1 MFVTVAAVDE
11 GILSLTKF
19 ADPDPGPLLWQKR
32 AWGLDAYET
41 IGWTLLFAPGTT
53 GKKTGGDAEAGLGKV
68 SMVKPVALWS
78 GPIEVPESG
87 KATVKLEIPGYRGEL
102 RVMAVAT
109 GKSKTGHAS
118 TRVKVRE
125 PLVLQ
130 TTLPRFLLQGDVAE
144 VPVQVSNQSGDAQK
158 VTVEAEVQSINGG
171 KVEVSGGGILTLA
184 KDASGS
190 VKLVLKGLTPTGG
203 ARLIIRAKAGALV
216 SREELEIPLQPPTP
230 PAREIS
236 QVKLPVGTRNLK
248 EGLER
253 WLAGT
258 DEEKYWVTTNPY
270 GPALS
275 QLDYTI
281 HYPYGCIE
289 QTSSA
294 TRPLLYVGELLEQLS
309 SSRKEQL
316 GTMIQAGMDRILGMQ
331 TASGGFAYWPGGSE
345 STPWGSVYATHV
357 LIDAKE
363 AGYPV
368 NEEALRDALSY
379 LERIVDAQGSRGSS
393 EEANAHYVLA
403 KGGKGRSAQA
413 ANALATVG
421 SNPWAEE
428 SKTLLRAAMYLAG
441 DRRFEKELRTVN
453 TSAILMRRYNN
464 WSFYSDLRERA
475 LQLVIF
481 RDLFGNDPAGQ
492 PLADLVAATL
502 SRMPAWRYTTQEI
515 AWAATGLGKSLPK
528 QVPYQAP
535 RLLIGNTAATAKV
548 GKGVPDYTWVIAQAS
563 LAPSVSL
570 EVTDNAQNG
579 LYLVSTTTGNLVV
592 DDRPSGGEGLSIS
605 REFLQTN
612 GEPIEGAIKLGDLVY
627 IRVSIEN
634 LSTFAIPNL
643 ALTDR
648 VPAGWE
654 IENPRL
660 GRGGTPDWQDTDAL
674 WPLDYLDV
682 RDDRVSFF
690 GTLESRQSSEVI
702 YLARA
707 VTEGVF
713 SMPATTLE
721 AMYDPSLWARTEKG
735 STQVFGR

>member
-1 MFVTVAAVDE
+1 
-11 GILSLTKF
+11 
-19 ADPDPGPLLWQKR
+19 
-32 AWGLDAYET
+32 
-41 IGWTLLFAPGTT
+41 
-53 GKKTGGDAEAGLGKV
+53 
-68 SMVKPVALWS
+68 
-78 GPIEVPESG
+78 
-87 KATVKLEIPGYRGEL
+87 
-102 RVMAVAT
+102 
-109 GKSKTGHAS
+109 
-118 TRVKVRE
+118 
-125 PLVLQ
+125 
-130 TTLPRFLLQGDVAE
+130 
-144 VPVQVSNQSGDAQK
+144 
-158 VTVEAEVQSINGG
+158 
-171 KVEVSGGGILTLA
+171 
-184 KDASGS
+184 
-190 VKLVLKGLTPTGG
+190 
-203 ARLIIRAKAGALV
+203 
-216 SREELEIPLQPPTP
+216 
-230 PAREIS
+230 
-236 QVKLPVGTRNLK
+236 
-248 EGLER
+248 
-253 WLAGT
+253 
-258 DEEKYWVTTNPY
+258 
-270 GPALS
+270 
-275 QLDYTI
+275 
-281 HYPYGCIE
+281 
-289 QTSSA
+289 
-294 TRPLLYVGELLEQLS
+294 
-309 SSRKEQL
+309 
-316 GTMIQAGMDRILGMQ
+316 
-331 TASGGFAYWPGGSE
+331 
-345 STPWGSVYATHV
+345 
-357 LIDAKE
+357 
-363 AGYPV
+363 
-368 NEEALRDALSY
+368 
-379 LERIVDAQGSRGSS
+379 
-393 EEANAHYVLA
+393 
-403 KGGKGRSAQA
+403 
-413 ANALATVG
+413 
-421 SNPWAEE
+421 
-428 SKTLLRAAMYLAG
+428 MYLAG